1 MEKKYIIYII
11 IVFIVFVVFMPVYLT
26 PKPDMCVGQ
35 AQRIEEVS
43 LSYAEINKHEN
54 TIQDK
59 IISGDTSTY
68 ITVSIYN
75 IDSNS
80 GDFLIIATFTPILN
94 LDMSLLNK
102 LTKDTINFDSKF
114 LREEKRSTTVL
125 IPSHSTRDVT
135 IRFDSPLYQ
144 VSKHEIIPPKKNV
157 TITEQIN
164 FPCQKQVYIT
174 YFQKVIE

>member
-26 PKPDMCVGQ
+26 
-35 AQRIEEVS
+35 
-43 LSYAEINKHEN
+43 
-54 TIQDK
+54 
-59 IISGDTSTY
+59 
-68 ITVSIYN
+68 
-75 IDSNS
+75 
-80 GDFLIIATFTPILN
+80 
-94 LDMSLLNK
+94 
-102 LTKDTINFDSKF
+102 INFDSKF
-114 LREEKRSTTVL
+114 LREDKRSTTVL